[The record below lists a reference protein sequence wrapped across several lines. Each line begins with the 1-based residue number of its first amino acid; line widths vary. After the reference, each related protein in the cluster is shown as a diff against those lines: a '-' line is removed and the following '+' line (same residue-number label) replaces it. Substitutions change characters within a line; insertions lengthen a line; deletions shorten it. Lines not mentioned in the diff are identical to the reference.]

1 MLASDCPKITSN
13 SNPSININNTSPAPV
28 QPQKEYEPLIVG
40 NANATIRYLG
50 FLTVLLLIAGLGIGY
65 ILGKQGEKIA
75 FLEDIV
81 INGYYGV
88 TTDAAR
94 K

>member
-1 MLASDCPKITSN
+1 MLASDCSKITSN
-13 SNPSININNTSPAPV
+13 SNPSININNTSPA
-28 QPQKEYEPLIVG
+28 QSQKEYEPLIVG

-65 ILGKQGEKIA
+65 VLGKQGEKIA

-81 INGYYGV
+81 INEYYGV